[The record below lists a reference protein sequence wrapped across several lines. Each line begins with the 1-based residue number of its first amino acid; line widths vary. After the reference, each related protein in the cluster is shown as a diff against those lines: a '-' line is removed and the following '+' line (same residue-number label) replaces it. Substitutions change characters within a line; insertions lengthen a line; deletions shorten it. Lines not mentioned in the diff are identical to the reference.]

1 MIQRKS
7 IHLLYKKKIFS
18 YSDKKKAKKGDY
30 FISELIKILKAILSN
45 IWGIILFKDLIY
57 SLTAFIEM
65 LLFYKIF
72 KKINYLLLCL
82 VIGNVIIFYYPI
94 EKKWPKFLF
103 RCRMFIKEIIEG
115 IICIIITLI
124 PIGDKTNK

>member
-1 MIQRKS
+1 M
-7 IHLLYKKKIFS
+7 F
-18 YSDKKKAKKGDY
+18 
-30 FISELIKILKAILSN
+30 
-45 IWGIILFKDLIY
+45 
-57 SLTAFIEM
+57 
-65 LLFYKIF
+65 LFYKIF

-124 PIGDKTNK
+124 PIGDKTNKGK